1 MPSIDPGAKI
11 ALVEFLLRS
20 DDVSESALKGLE
32 WLREHAGVRQA
43 LCAAVAGD
51 AQHLWGVAGVG
62 ISPARTGAF
71 AVDLRDRRDPLAAA
85 AHDGRPATFGPGDE
99 RPETPLDARVPFHAL
114 PMRPEGGGT
123 PVGLLLVE
131 GLQPR
136 PDRDLLWFAS
146 VLSAKLKRL
155 RVQPQAA
162 DRGLDRERQLLFAII
177 NAVSDPIL
185 LTDGQGKL
193 IIGNTR
199 AEQLLAA
206 ASESE
211 GHRHALELNNLYFS
225 SALASTTLGGSDTGA
240 REVVLVDPEDGSDLL
255 FELITT
261 PISMEGRQSAF
272 VSVLRNV
279 TDLGRAAQELEENYR
294 RIRTAEAKARSE
306 RHRIE
311 LVIDSVVDPI
321 VVSQP
326 SGDILMTNKPAEVLF
341 SARDADPQAQRRV
354 RANVAQF
361 SSFTA
366 GVLMSGQPE
375 RIQTRMTL
383 TDPESGRLVPL
394 EAIAAVVPG
403 ESDLV
408 AVVTVLH
415 DLTEALERERLF
427 AELKDV
433 SAQLEVRVQQATA
446 ELAQQNQ
453 LLRSQAAE
461 LKHASA
467 AKSQFLASISHEFR
481 TPLNAILGY
490 TWLLLQDSSAVT
502 DDGVRRMMGKIDSN
516 SRHLAALINDVL
528 DITRIEADQMPVQ
541 VSAFELPALIAEV
554 LEELEAVVKR
564 APVPIHVDTSK
575 RLGRLHTD
583 RQKLKQILIN
593 LLANAVKF
601 TRDGEIRI
609 TGAPAGAGACRIA
622 VRDTGTGIPP
632 EELSRIF
639 EAFEQGLG
647 SRRLATG
654 TGLGLAIARRLAA
667 LLGGTIQVESTVGVG
682 STFTVEIPLELPADR
697 TQPGREA
704 NAGAPEPTSAG
715 ATT

>member
-1 MPSIDPGAKI
+1 MPSIDPVAKI

-20 DDVSESALKGLE
+20 DDVSESAQQGLE

-43 LCAAVAGD
+43 LCAVTAGD
-51 AQHLWGVAGVG
+51 AHHLWGVAGIG

-71 AVDLRDRRDPLAAA
+71 VVDLGRRRDPLAMVAL
-85 AHDGRPATFGPGDE
+85 GGQPATFAPGSA
-99 RPETPLDARVPFHAL
+99 RPETPLDGGTPFHAL
-114 PMRPEGGGT
+114 PMRPEAQAAS
-123 PVGLLLVE
+123 VGLLLVQ
-131 GLQPR
+131 GQQPR
-136 PDRDLLWFAS
+136 PDRDLLWFSS
-146 VLSAKLKRL
+146 VLAAKIRRL
-155 RVQPQAA
+155 RTHAPTAH
-162 DRGLDRERQLLFAII
+162 RGLDRERQLLFAII

-185 LTDGQGKL
+185 LTDAQGKL
-193 IIGNTR
+193 IIGNAR

-211 GHRHALELNNLYFS
+211 GHRRALELNNMYFS
-225 SALASTTLGGSDTGA
+225 SALASTTLGGSETGA

-261 PISMEGRQSAF
+261 PIDMEGRESAF

-326 SGDILMTNKPAEVLF
+326 SGDILMTNKPAEGLF
-341 SARDADPQAQRRV
+341 AARDADPLAQRRV
-354 RANVAQF
+354 HANVAQF

-366 GVLMSGQPE
+366 GVLMSEQPE
-375 RIQTRMTL
+375 RIRTRMTL
-383 TDPESGRLVPL
+383 TDPESGRSVPL

-427 AELKDV
+427 AELKDA
-433 SAQLEVRVQQATA
+433 SEQLEARVRQATA
-446 ELAQQNQ
+446 ELAQQNER
-453 LLRSQAAE
+453 LRSQAAE

-490 TWLLLQDSSAVT
+490 TWLLLQETSRVPDVEA
-502 DDGVRRMMGKIDSN
+502 RRMMGKIDSN
-516 SRHLAALINDVL
+516 SRHLATLINDVL

-541 VSAFELPALIAEV
+541 ASAFEVPDLVAEV
-554 LEELEAVVKR
+554 LEELETLVSR
-564 APVPIHVDTSK
+564 APVPIRVAAQDGLPGLT
-575 RLGRLHTD
+575 TD

-593 LLANAVKF
+593 LLTNAVKF
-601 TRDGEIRI
+601 TREGEIVI
-609 TGAPAGAGACRIA
+609 EAGSDGPHCRID
-622 VRDTGTGIPP
+622 VRDTGIGIPA
-632 EELSRIF
+632 EEQQRIF
-639 EAFEQGLG
+639 EAFEQGTG

-667 LLGGTIQVESTVGVG
+667 LLGGRLAVESVVGVG
-682 STFTVEIPLELPADR
+682 STFSVAIPWDPPSARPDR
-697 TQPGREA
+697 RA
-704 NAGAPEPTSAG
+704 SDRVAPEATVTG
-715 ATT
+715 ATS